1 MGSRARRAGS
11 RSRTP
16 NYGRLPTEQPNPRTR
31 RLDRLAPLALVRTI
45 TAEDRRAAASVA
57 AVARPLARAVAAVA
71 AALRGGGRL
80 IYAGAGTSG
89 RLGVLDAAE
98 CPPTFGVPRGRVA
111 GVIAGGRRAL
121 WRAVEGA
128 EDRAA
133 DAARAL
139 ARLRVGPR
147 DVVCA
152 ICASGVT
159 PFALG
164 ALRAARRRGA
174 RTVMVTCAPSARLAA
189 LADIVIAP
197 RVGPEVV
204 AGSTRMKAG
213 LATKMVLH
221 TLTTAA
227 MVRVGKVYG
236 NLMVDVMPTSAKL
249 RARARRIVTTLTG
262 LSPAAA
268 AALLRR
274 AGWRPKLAILMH
286 RRGVSA
292 SQGRRLLAAHG
303 GDLRAALE
311 ASS

>member
-1 MGSRARRAGS
+1 MSS
-11 RSRTP
+11 NLFEELKILSII
-16 NYGRLPTEQPNPRTR
+16 NDEDN
-31 RLDRLAPLALVRTI
+31 LV
-45 TAEDRRAAASVA
+45 
-57 AVARPLARAVAAVA
+57 AVAVRKELAYIEKAVNLVVSG
-71 AALRGGGRL
+71 LTGGGRL

-89 RLGVLDAAE
+89 RLGVLDAAD

-204 AGSTRMKAG
+204 AGS
-213 LATKMVLH
+213 
-221 TLTTAA
+221 
-227 MVRVGKVYG
+227 
-236 NLMVDVMPTSAKL
+236 
-249 RARARRIVTTLTG
+249 
-262 LSPAAA
+262 
-268 AALLRR
+268 
-274 AGWRPKLAILMH
+274 
-286 RRGVSA
+286 
-292 SQGRRLLAAHG
+292 
-303 GDLRAALE
+303 
-311 ASS
+311 